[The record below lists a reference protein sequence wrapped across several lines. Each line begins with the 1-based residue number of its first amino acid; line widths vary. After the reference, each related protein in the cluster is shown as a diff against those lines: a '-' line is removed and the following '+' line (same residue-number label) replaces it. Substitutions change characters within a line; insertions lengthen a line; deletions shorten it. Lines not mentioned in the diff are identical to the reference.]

1 MQQLGG
7 GDTGIKWLEARD
19 ACQTPIPKT
28 VHHSRELTWP
38 GMSLVPKLRSPGL
51 GS

>member
-19 ACQTPIPKT
+19 AAKHPFPRQSSTAENYLALNVTSAK
-28 VHHSRELTWP
+28 VKKSWSR
-38 GMSLVPKLRSPGL
+38 
-51 GS
+51 